1 MCRGGRH
8 SGPMGMPTESVSSLF
23 GQHEDSTGQTMMQS
37 EARTISTTSP
47 SEQKC
52 VINRVTWIGLV
63 INLALTGLKA
73 VFGIIGGSQALVA
86 DAVHSLSDMVTD
98 VAVVAGAP
106 FWTAPAD
113 EDHPYG
119 HGRIET
125 MVTVFIGAALAVVGV
140 MLAVQAV
147 STIASA
153 DSRTPGWTPFCVAVM
168 SIVSKEWLYRW
179 TVKAGRR
186 IRSSAVIA
194 NAWHHRSDAMSSIP
208 VAVAVAG
215 VHIRPDWQYLDHI
228 GAIIVSIMILQAA
241 LSIVWPA
248 LRQLTDAGASEK
260 VQTALRAVAV
270 QTPGVR
276 AIHALRTRQL
286 GPGLYVDLHVLVDP
300 ELTVRDGH
308 DIAREVRKQLMRQ
321 GDDVV
326 DVLVHVEPYDE
337 EHLAGRADN
346 VISP

>member
-1 MCRGGRH
+1 M
-8 SGPMGMPTESVSSLF
+8 
-23 GQHEDSTGQTMMQS
+23 
-37 EARTISTTSP
+37 
-47 SEQKC
+47 
-52 VINRVTWIGLV
+52 
-63 INLALTGLKA
+63 NLALTVLKA
-73 VFGIIGGSQALVA
+73 VFGVLGGSQALVA
-86 DAVHSLSDMVTD
+86 DAVHSLSDMITD
-98 VAVVAGAP
+98 LAVVAGAS

-125 MVTVFIGAALAVVGV
+125 LVTVFIGVALAGAGI
-140 MLAVQAV
+140 MLGIRAV
-147 STIASA
+147 STMAAA
-153 DSRTPGWTPFCVAVM
+153 DVQTPGWTAFCVAVL

-179 TVKAGRR
+179 TVKAGHR

-208 VAVAVAG
+208 VAVAVIG
-215 VHIRPDWQYLDHI
+215 VHLRPDWQYLDHI

-241 LSIVWPA
+241 LSIAWPA

-260 VQTALRAVAV
+260 EQTALRVLAVR
-270 QTPGVR
+270 TPGVR
-276 AIHALRTRQL
+276 AIHALRTRHL

-308 DIAREVRKQLMRQ
+308 DIAREVRRQLMRQ
-321 GDDVV
+321 GDGVV

-337 EHLAGRADN
+337 KHLAGRADN